1 MRDLRPFPNAA
12 ELEWKQ
18 GFIDRYSLLTDWEVF
33 AKYSLSFLRRSIR
46 VNTLKTNN
54 AVVKER
60 LEAKG
65 WILDPVPWCKDGF
78 FITHNEGRRDTGNTL
93 EHQLG
98 YFYIQEAAS
107 MVPPLV
113 LDPQPGEFVLDM
125 AASPGSKTTQLAQLM
140 ENKGIILANEVQGRR
155 LAPLCTNI
163 TRLGITNTVTTM
175 MKGQQFGRFTDRFDR
190 VLVDAPCSGT
200 GTIRKSVKTIR
211 MWNPRSLKSI
221 VNVQKELIQA
231 AFTCLKPGGT
241 MVYSTCSLEPEENE
255 GLISWFLNKN
265 ERAKME
271 SFELPGLNQAKSVLE
286 FEGETYHPDVA
297 KTCRLWPQDND
308 TEGFFVAK
316 IIKLPEEDSE

>member
-1 MRDLRPFPNAA
+1 MHELRPFPNAA

-18 GFIDRYSLLTDWEVF
+18 GFIDRYSVLTDWETF

-46 VNTLKTNN
+46 VNTLKTTIPE
-54 AVVKER
+54 VKER
-60 LEAKG
+60 LEAQG
-65 WILDPVPWCKDGF
+65 WILDPVPWCKEGF
-78 FITHNEGRRDTGNTL
+78 FISHVEGRRDTGNTL

-113 LDPQPGEFVLDM
+113 LDPQPGELVLDM
-125 AASPGSKTTQLAQLM
+125 AASPGSKTTQLAQM
-140 ENKGIILANEVQGRR
+140 MQDKGIIFANEVQGRR
-155 LAPLCTNI
+155 LAPLCTNL

-175 MKGQQFGRFTDRFDR
+175 MKGQQFGKFTDRFDKI
-190 VLVDAPCSGT
+190 LVDAPCSGT

-211 MWNPRSLKSI
+211 MWNPRSLKSV

-231 AFTCLKPGGT
+231 AFKALKPGGV

-255 GLISWFLNKN
+255 GLISWFLEKN
-265 ERAKME
+265 ENASVEK
-271 SFELPGLNQAKSVLE
+271 FELEGLNQADAVLT
-286 FEGETYHPDVA
+286 FEGQEYHPDVA

-308 TEGFFVAK
+308 TEGFYVAK
-316 IIKLPEEDSE
+316 ILKK

>member
-98 YFYIQEAAS
+98 YF
-107 MVPPLV
+107 
-113 LDPQPGEFVLDM
+113 
-125 AASPGSKTTQLAQLM
+125 
-140 ENKGIILANEVQGRR
+140 
-155 LAPLCTNI
+155 
-163 TRLGITNTVTTM
+163 
-175 MKGQQFGRFTDRFDR
+175 
-190 VLVDAPCSGT
+190 
-200 GTIRKSVKTIR
+200 
-211 MWNPRSLKSI
+211 
-221 VNVQKELIQA
+221 
-231 AFTCLKPGGT
+231 
-241 MVYSTCSLEPEENE
+241 
-255 GLISWFLNKN
+255 
-265 ERAKME
+265 
-271 SFELPGLNQAKSVLE
+271 
-286 FEGETYHPDVA
+286 
-297 KTCRLWPQDND
+297 
-308 TEGFFVAK
+308 
-316 IIKLPEEDSE
+316 